1 MNMQSV
7 ITNLIWE
14 QIQGT
19 NIGMLCWNM
28 HEQTV
33 KLDQYNWKS
42 LNQQAHAQY
51 LTIIPKN
58 YVDGIQNKH

>member
-1 MNMQSV
+1 
-7 ITNLIWE
+7 
-14 QIQGT
+14 
-19 NIGMLCWNM
+19 MLCWNM

-51 LTIIPKN
+51 LAIIPKN
-58 YVDGIQNKH
+58 HVDGIQNKH